1 MALPHCM
8 LCAPQAVAPA
18 PPPIPP
24 TPLAVT
30 AAAAQLL
37 AVLCGCFPAAAD
49 AVAADELLPKVW
61 QRVEKACPS
70 QAMNSTSSGSPTA
83 AGKAGA
89 PAGATAGAVPAQA
102 ADTEAEVAAATATLR
117 LLARCAQHD
126 SSRSALCEV
135 LPPAAMVS
143 AVLAFVSPVALSPA
157 AVAQPAPAA
166 AAINRSPTPTG
177 KKAAAAQAAAQAA
190 STAVPAVCEAPQPCY
205 APANPATARAALMLL
220 VNLLDEP
227 ACLSELLL
235 TLPAFGQAALRLLEP
250 APVTNSTRSQA
261 GSARS
266 SGSGAAPAPL
276 ASTASCGMPSQD
288 LAIAAAAAQE
298 AAKAGADA
306 PPKLLPSAASLF
318 DPICQLLLA
327 VAHHSS
333 AAPHLQHPL
342 RQVRLPQLLKLL
354 SQLASQQV
362 GSTAMQQL
370 LGAVLLAL
378 PAQLLHAPPEP
389 PPPSPPATPRPPP
402 LPTSEFIAHAMAAAE
417 VTAAG

>member
-1 MALPHCM
+1 M
-8 LCAPQAVAPA
+8 APA

-24 TPLAVT
+24 TPPAVT

-70 QAMNSTSSGSPTA
+70 QAISRTSSGSPTP

-89 PAGATAGAVPAQA
+89 PANAPAGSAPAQT
-102 ADTEAEVAAATATLR
+102 ADTEAEVVAGTATLQ
-117 LLARCAQHD
+117 LLARCAQHH
-126 SSRSALCEV
+126 SSRSALCQV

-143 AVLAFVSPVALSPA
+143 AVLAFVSPVALPPA
-157 AVAQPAPAA
+157 AIAQPPAA

-177 KKAAAAQAAAQAA
+177 KKAVAAQAAAQAA
-190 STAVPAVCEAPQPCY
+190 STAVAAVCEAPQPCY

-220 VNLLDEP
+220 VNLLDDP

-250 APVTNSTRSQA
+250 APDNNSTLSQA

-266 SGSGAAPAPL
+266 SGSGAAAAQL
-276 ASTASCGMPSQD
+276 ASTASCGMSSQD
-288 LAIAAAAAQE
+288 LAMAAAAAAAAQE

-342 RQVRLPQLLKLL
+342 RQVPLPQLLKLL